1 LRLLLDTHVLAWW
14 FADDRRLGGSARAFI
29 AHPATQ
35 VMVSAAS
42 AWEMAIKHEAGRWPE
57 AVRMLD
63 RWEALLAEARFEAL
77 PISAAHGRRAAAL
90 AWSHRD
96 PFDRML
102 AAQAQLEGAQ
112 IVTSDPALLAFLPDG
127 VAA

>member
-1 LRLLLDTHVLAWW
+1 MRLLPDTHVLAWW

-29 AHPATQ
+29 SHPATQ

-42 AWEMAIKHEAGRWPE
+42 AREMAIRHK
-57 AVRMLD
+57 
-63 RWEALLAEARFEAL
+63 
-77 PISAAHGRRAAAL
+77 AAAL
-90 AWSHRD
+90 AWPHCD

-102 AAQAQLEGAQ
+102 AAQAQLEGAR
-112 IVTSDPALLAFLPDG
+112 IVTADPALPAFLGDG